1 MIKEDN
7 SEHMFCCK
15 GCQSVFHILQDNK
28 LDTFYDKVAQG
39 VLSRPKTTFIDSSSF
54 DSIAF
59 YEKYVQRTK
68 DDFCEIS
75 LVIEGIHCSAC
86 VWLNEKVLSNLDGII
101 EANIN
106 FTNNKA
112 NIIWDDNIIKLSKI
126 IDTIRSIGYDAFAYD
141 NKTYEDKIS
150 SQRKSYYLRMALAIF
165 ASMNV
170 MWIAIAQYA
179 GYFSGMSQDVK
190 NILNVAEFILATP
203 VLFYSGWIFF
213 KGAYYGLKHKNIN
226 MDLLVA
232 SGATLVYIYSIY
244 IMLKQTSEAYFDSVV
259 MIITFIL
266 IGKFLEVLSKK
277 QVGDV
282 LDAITKD
289 IPSQVKIKTDG
300 NIAYKNLQDVIVG
313 DIVIIGAGEKLFL
326 DGTLNKG
333 DGNFDESSISG
344 ESRYI
349 HKQIGDALIS
359 GTISVDANIEYVVTK
374 EFRESTLSNI
384 AKALEGALKKKPRIE
399 QLANTLSSYFSATI
413 LSIAL
418 LTFLYWF
425 FVYGNFDKAFM
436 VGVSV
441 IIIACPCALAL
452 ATPVATLVGLSKSAS
467 KGILFKKASTLE
479 TLAKV
484 DTIVLDKTGTIT
496 NGKPSI
502 KKVSILKEFDKNILY
517 SLTKLSK
524 HPISKAISQSLEEC
538 DEITFDESA
547 NLSSMGLS
555 AKKDGKIYLGGN
567 IKLLKHFGIETKYQS
582 SNSLFFYAIDKEV
595 VAIYELEDELKSDAL
610 EFVRFAKNSNLNVVL
625 LSGDNQNTTSKIA
638 RILNIDSYY
647 FEQTPQDK
655 LSFIDSMHSQN
666 KRVLMVGDGINDALA
681 LAKAD
686 VSIAMGNGSDIALE
700 VGDIVLLDNSI
711 NSLKNAIL
719 ISKMTLRLIK
729 QNISISLVYN
739 SITIPLAIMGYII
752 PLIAAISM
760 SFSSLLVVANSL
772 RIKNG

>member
-1 MIKEDN
+1 MIKEDSSN
-7 SEHMFCCK
+7 IFCCK
-15 GCQSVFHILQDNK
+15 GCQSVFHILKDNK
-28 LDTFYDKVAQG
+28 LDTFYDKIGQTT
-39 VLSRPKTTFIDSSSF
+39 LSQPKTNFIDSSSF

-59 YEKYVQRTK
+59 YEKYVQKTK
-68 DDFCEIS
+68 NGLCEIS

-106 FTNNKA
+106 FTSNKA
-112 NIIWDDNIIKLSKI
+112 NIIWNDNIIKLSKI
-126 IDTIRSIGYDAFAYD
+126 IETIRSIGYDAFAYD

-190 NILNVAEFILATP
+190 NILNIAEFILATP

-213 KGAYYGLKHKNIN
+213 RGAYYGLKHKNIN

-232 SGATLVYIYSIY
+232 SGATLVYFYSIY
-244 IMLKQTSEAYFDSVV
+244 IMLKQSGEAYFDSVV

-266 IGKFLEVLSKK
+266 VGKFLEILSKK

-289 IPSQVKIKTDG
+289 IPSQIRVIING
-300 NIAYKNLQDVIVG
+300 EIIYKNLQDVMVG
-313 DIVIIGAGEKLFL
+313 DSVVIGAGEKLFL
-326 DGTLNKG
+326 DGKLSKG
-333 DGNFDESSISG
+333 SGNFDESSISG
-344 ESRYI
+344 ESRYVY
-349 HKQIGDALIS
+349 KQVGDTITS
-359 GTISVDANIEYVVTK
+359 GTISIDSNIEYIVSK
-374 EFRESTLSNI
+374 EFKHSTLSNI
-384 AKALEGALKKKPRIE
+384 AKALEGAIKKKPRIE
-399 QLANTLSSYFSATI
+399 QLANILSSYFSATI
-413 LSIAL
+413 LSISIV
-418 LTFLYWF
+418 TFLYWF
-425 FVYGNFDKAFM
+425 LVYADFDKAFM

-467 KGILFKKASTLE
+467 KGILFKEASTLE
-479 TLAKV
+479 TLAKI
-484 DTIVLDKTGTIT
+484 DTIILDKTGTIT

-502 KKVSILKEFDKNILY
+502 KKITILKEFDKNILY

-524 HPISKAISQSLEEC
+524 HPISKAISQSL
-538 DEITFDESA
+538 DGLGEIIFDESA
-547 NLSSMGLS
+547 NISSMGLS
-555 AKKDGKIYLGGN
+555 AKKDGKLYLGGN
-567 IKLLKHFGIETKYQS
+567 IKLLKYFGIEFDYQS
-582 SNSLFFYAIDKEV
+582 QNSLFFYAIENEV
-595 VAIYELEDELKSDAL
+595 VAIYELDDELKSNAL
-610 EFVRFAKNSNLNVVL
+610 EFVEFAKNAKLDIVL

-638 RILNIDSYY
+638 KTLNIDKYY

-655 LSFIDSMHSQN
+655 LSFIESMHSQN

-686 VSIAMGNGSDIALE
+686 VSIAMGSGSDIALE
-700 VGDIVLLDNSI
+700 VGDVVLLNNSI

-719 ISKMTLRLIK
+719 ISKLTLKLIK

-739 SITIPLAIMGYII
+739 SITIPLAMMGYII
-752 PLIAAISM
+752 PLVAAISM